1 MKGKSILTDEQRKAA
16 QQLLNDRPAVF
27 PGTRAIL
34 NHAHRKAWFDKVCRE
49 MKRLG
54 VTSPRKTQAFCD
66 IAGVPD

>member
-1 MKGKSILTDEQRKAA
+1 MNNQSILTDVQRNAA

-34 NHAHRKAWFDKVCRE
+34 NETQRKAWFDKVCAE
-49 MKRLG
+49 MTRLG
-54 VTSPRKTQAFCD
+54 IAGSHQTNAFCN